1 MKIFNGK
8 YSWDGKKHD
17 DREPIAWFPGAYD
30 LKIINLTE
38 SGSEKV
44 RYLKPYLCIFS
55 ATGEG
60 VSVSANPEKFAKQI
74 CNDFS
79 LDIERV
85 LWVEDLQQEP
95 DRFEISI
102 FTRTSK
108 LGDSVFYHVDK
119 RKAISGEVQL
129 IEKALAGLQSVQ

>member
-1 MKIFNGK
+1 MNIFNGK

-17 DREPIAWFPGAYD
+17 DREPIAWFPGAYE
-30 LKIINLTE
+30 LKIISLTE

-79 LDIERV
+79 LDIEKV

-95 DRFEISI
+95 DRFEISV

-129 IEKALAGLQSVQ
+129 IEKALAGLQSVH